1 MDFPNHHSELFPREL
16 LDEEGFQLVN
26 HYPERHIG
34 NWLTM
39 GYDARATERRPIQL
53 LEQAPLMSMSHEE
66 RDILYC
72 HWLRS
77 TRDPIIKEIFNLH
90 EQYQKD
96 TDHRDR
102 LRREVDLRCLHEANR
117 GTLPWRSTRCRAA
130 KRRPITHQRRHP
142 PRISQARQTQGPR
155 RDQVLLGPQRISPSL
170 GKSQRGDSDRLAPW
184 EEKGWE
190 GGGGSWSSSKPLS
203 ACAEGSSGAF
213 CCILTS
219 EFFAGRA
226 LSTIVEQF
234 TQIHCLI
241 W

>member
-1 MDFPNHHSELFPREL
+1 
-16 LDEEGFQLVN
+16 
-26 HYPERHIG
+26 
-34 NWLTM
+34 
-39 GYDARATERRPIQL
+39 
-53 LEQAPLMSMSHEE
+53 MSMSHEE

-77 TRDPIIKEIFNLH
+77 IRDPIIKEIINLH

-142 PRISQARQTQGPR
+142 PRISQARQTQGTSTGSGVTWATKNQP
-155 RDQVLLGPQRISPSL
+155 L
-170 GKSQRGDSDRLAPW
+170 PW
-184 EEKGWE
+184 EVPAGRFCYVGTMGRKRMG

-241 W
+241 